1 MEHENKKI
9 DDSLCP
15 ISYDIELTFYSRR
28 TMSEV
33 GKINTIMTWY
43 MGKIICTGLFPEE
56 STMVDVI
63 TDMISGNEKQDI
75 KADTIR
81 EYSPDFDIMISMER
95 KVLCT

>member
-1 MEHENKKI
+1 
-9 DDSLCP
+9 
-15 ISYDIELTFYSRR
+15 
-28 TMSEV
+28 MSEV
-33 GKINTIMTWY
+33 GKINTVMTWY
-43 MGKIICTGLFPEE
+43 KGKIICTGLFPEE
-56 STMVDVI
+56 SIMVDVI